1 MSGLFKLLF
10 NKYYTQAYMKGYRL
24 GLSSGLNQGK
34 RLAHDEPA
42 IVGTDTKMQRDIE
55 DILRNKN
62 F

>member
-1 MSGLFKLLF
+1 MQGL
-10 NKYYTQAYMKGYRL
+10 RI

-34 RLAHDEPA
+34 RLVPDQPA
-42 IVGTDTKMQRDIE
+42 IVGTENKMEKDIE